1 MWLPPEEFDEYRLV
15 EFLGGGSSGQVF
27 LAHDRLL
34 DRAVAIKFHTA
45 SQTASSRAR
54 FVVEARA
61 IARLQHPNV
70 MGIYRV
76 GELDGRTF
84 LVTEYIRGK
93 SLHEFSLPIPW
104 RRALEFAI
112 GLARGLAAAHRQGV
126 LHRDIKLA
134 NAILNESTGAVKL
147 VDFGLAKLE
156 ASAAPRPAAARTP
169 HEETR
174 DPGGDSDV
182 LHVSRPRGS
191 SRAQRPVPDPGD
203 SLSSTAPT
211 ALLERLTDS
220 QGRVRQQSEVSRS
233 DNFVGT
239 PHYMAPELWRSE
251 PATRETD
258 VYALGVL
265 MFILCTGRPPY
276 PAHTPDELSERVQ
289 RGTPPALHELAPAVD
304 ERLAAIVEKCMQPR
318 ASARY
323 RSGDELREAL
333 EAVLVVEQQ
342 PQVAA
347 GNPYRG
353 LQAFQAKHRNL
364 FFGRGAEIRAVLDR
378 LRSES
383 FVLVAGDSG
392 VGKSSLCRAG
402 VAPLVVEGA
411 FEPERSWSWA
421 AMMPGR
427 HPLRSLLALLGT
439 LFDLDEERVM
449 PIVESEP
456 EKLGWLLHQQ
466 LGRAAGRLLFV
477 DQLEELVTIADPGE
491 AEIVGKILAQMAAG
505 IPGVR
510 VLASVRGDFLTR
522 TAQVPYLGDE
532 LSRAIYL
539 LRPLTEDGIREA
551 IVGPAQTR
559 GVRYESEALIEDLV
573 VAGKE
578 GSLPI
583 LQFALAEL
591 WEVRAKG
598 ASVITA
604 AELRRI
610 GGVTGALARH
620 ADGLLASLNAT
631 QRLAARKLLMRLV
644 TIDDTRASLGADDLE
659 DIHEAAKSSLEAMV
673 GGRLLVARESP
684 SGIVYEI
691 AHEAL
696 INGWGTLRHWLDEE
710 RDIRELRHRLGQS
723 ANEWKRL
730 ARASSALWT
739 GEQVDEADR
748 LERITLRPLEREFLD
763 ASVRAVARS
772 RRRRRAII
780 IAVPT
785 LLVLTY
791 AGVRYQS
798 YRALQQ
804 RVNAHVTAAEEHR
817 STATS
822 AGERMEVQRKNALA
836 KFDAAAVSEGEA
848 LWEKTK
854 ELAVESD
861 TAYATAAREIES
873 ALTLDADRPDLRD
886 ILGDTLYE
894 RALLAERTRNDR
906 QKREL
911 VERLKLYDRDRSRV
925 ARWYAPS
932 KLSVATSP
940 PGATL
945 TLERYEENGLRQLL
959 PGPPR
964 ELGVAPI
971 ELPELAQ
978 GSYRLTATLPE
989 RATVL
994 YPFVAERDATVT
1006 ITLDLPT
1013 PDAIP
1018 AGFVYIPP
1026 GLAPFGSADEVM
1038 RKAFLDAPPFHRVRT
1053 DAYLISQHEVTF
1065 GEWIEF
1071 LDTLPPNEAS
1081 ALNPRVDAQGI
1092 IQHLERLPDGTWR
1105 LTLGRADKRY
1115 VATQDQAIVYP
1126 TRARR
1131 KSHRWL
1137 DMPVSGIT
1145 PADIQRYVEWL
1156 DRTTRVPGARLC
1168 SELEWERAARGADD
1182 RIFPHGYAFDP
1193 QDGNIDM
1200 TYNKDLPAVGAD
1212 AVGSYPISRSPFGLD
1227 DMAGNTI
1234 EWTSSVLTKDEYVGR
1249 GGGFLFTEAMA
1260 RTTNRSVVP
1269 PTLRDSRA
1277 GFRVCAPFGG
1287 RASE

>member
-45 SQTASSRAR
+45 TQTASSRAR

-76 GELDGRTF
+76 GELDSRTF

-104 RRALEFAI
+104 RRTLEFAI

-134 NAILNESTGAVKL
+134 NAILDEATGSVKL

-156 ASAAPRPAAARTP
+156 ASATPSATAASQSRRDD
-169 HEETR
+169 EL
-174 DPGGDSDV
+174 DPGDSGV
-182 LHVSRPRGS
+182 LHVSRPRGAG
-191 SRAQRPVPDPGD
+191 RAERPEDLDAGD

-289 RGTPPALHELAPAVD
+289 RGAPPPLHELAPAVD
-304 ERLAAIVEKCMQPR
+304 ERLAAIIEKCMQPR

-411 FEPERSWSWA
+411 FEPERNWSWS

-449 PIVESEP
+449 PVVETEP

-466 LGRAAGRLLFV
+466 LGREEGRLLFV
-477 DQLEELVTIADPGE
+477 DQLEELVTIADPSE
-491 AEIVGKILAQMAAG
+491 AEVVGKILAQMAAG

-598 ASVITA
+598 ASVIA
-604 AELRRI
+604 ASELRRI

-659 DIHEAAKSSLEAMV
+659 DIHEAAKSALEAMV

-684 SGIVYEI
+684 SGVVYEI

-730 ARASSALWT
+730 ERPSSALWA
-739 GEQVDEADR
+739 GEQVDEADK
-748 LERITLRPLEREFLD
+748 LERNTLRPLEREFLD

-785 LLVLTY
+785 LLALTY
-791 AGVRYQS
+791 GGVRYQS

-804 RVNAHVTAAEEHR
+804 RVGAHVTAAEEHR

-822 AGERMEVQRKNALA
+822 AGERMEVLRKNAFS
-836 KFDAAAVSEGEA
+836 KFDAAVVAEGEELWDKAKSLA
-848 LWEKTK
+848 LEGD
-854 ELAVESD
+854 A
-861 TAYATAAREIES
+861 AYANAAREIES
-873 ALTLDADRPDLRD
+873 ALTLDANRDDLRRLLAD
-886 ILGDTLYE
+886 LLYD
-894 RALLAERTRNDR
+894 RALLAERTHDLRLE
-906 QKREL
+906 REL
-911 VERLKLYDRDRSRV
+911 IARLKLYDRDGSRA
-925 ARWYAPS
+925 ARWSAPAR
-932 KLSVATSP
+932 LSVTTEP
-940 PGATL
+940 PGAAL
-945 TLERYEENGLRQLL
+945 TIERYEENGLRQLL
-959 PGPPR
+959 PGPPTDI
-964 ELGVAPI
+964 GAAPVDAH
-971 ELPELAQ
+971 ELAQ
-978 GSYRLTATLPE
+978 GSYRLTATLPD
-989 RATVL
+989 RPPVL
-994 YPFVAERDATVT
+994 YPFVARRDAAISVS
-1006 ITLDLPT
+1006 LELPAAAAV
-1013 PDAIP
+1013 PE
-1018 AGFVYIPP
+1018 GYVYIPP
-1026 GLAPFGSADEVM
+1026 GPAPFGSTDEVM
-1038 RKAFLDAPPFHRVRT
+1038 RKAFLDALPFHTVPL
-1053 DAYLISQHEVTF
+1053 DAFLIARNETTF
-1065 GEWIEF
+1065 AQWIEF
-1071 LDTLPPNEAS
+1071 LETLSPEELAE
-1081 ALNPRVDAQGI
+1081 LNPKVDSQGI
-1092 IQHLERLPDGTWR
+1092 AQQLERLPDGAWK
-1105 LTLGRADKRY
+1105 LTLGRTTNTYSALE
-1115 VATQDQAIVYP
+1115 QQPIVYS
-1126 TRARR
+1126 TREKR
-1131 KSHRWL
+1131 KSHDWL
-1137 DMPVSGIT
+1137 KMPATGLT
-1145 PADIQRYVEWL
+1145 PPEIERYLQWMG
-1156 DRTTRVPGARLC
+1156 RTGRLRGARLC

-1182 RIFPHGYAFDP
+1182 RVFPHGYALSPD
-1193 QDGNIDM
+1193 DGNIDT
-1200 TYNKDLPAVGAD
+1200 TYNRDPGGIGSD
-1212 AVGSYPISRSPFGLD
+1212 SVGSYTISRSPFGLD
-1227 DMAGNTI
+1227 DMLGNAF
-1234 EWTSSVLTKDEYVGR
+1234 EWTTSVLNDDEFVAR
-1249 GGGFLFTEAMA
+1249 GGGFFFNELVA
-1260 RTTNRSVVP
+1260 RATNRAVLPASF
-1269 PTLRDSRA
+1269 RDTQG
-1277 GFRVCAPFGG
+1277 GFRVCASL
-1287 RASE
+1287 AKSAE